1 MLDMSQQTIEATD
14 KIVSAT
20 EVPVE
25 GQPVLRRFPLPKV
38 VIQATGRGK
47 NAYGTIV
54 SWWRDLPRER
64 QRLIALVG
72 LSVIT
77 SVAVSLIAT
86 VIARLFA
93 KREKPDNSQ

>member
-1 MLDMSQQTIEATD
+1 MSQQTIETTD

-25 GQPVLRRFPLPKV
+25 EKPVQREFPLPKV
-38 VIQATGRGK
+38 VIQATERGK
-47 NAYGTIV
+47 NVYGTIV
-54 SWWRDLPRER
+54 GWWRDLPRER
-64 QRLIALVG
+64 QRLIAIVG

-77 SVAVSLIAT
+77 SVTLSLIAT

-93 KREKPDNSQ
+93 KREKPDKSQ